1 MVETIEKSSSIAP
14 EVQRQFFRR
23 TPIKLKQFSRLLN
36 DMIDQQIDAL
46 RIKALLSQVT
56 KTREA
61 CITHEFESTGR
72 LLHQLMKLLSMS
84 QEAIESQKPLL
95 KRLSRKLMQH
105 AEKLELGVK
114 PQKETPAAPPKA
126 QTTAQLEPSRPASS
140 QAEQSQPRAE
150 VPAVRPDTDA
160 DHKNDQAE
168 SKALEQ
174 TDTGTNLEAAA
185 SQQLDT
191 DSAEETDQ
199 SIDMFLDQGQLI
211 FVADNKETIGLTS
224 NELCQ
229 QFDSMGIES
238 HLADDLNSALE
249 TAKQQTNSIVIAP
262 LSSVEALDVQ
272 PDEAIEESKTPLIFI
287 ADEDSQENRA
297 KGIRNGGTG
306 FAVEPVSLSLIYDQI
321 ERVYDVQAEAPKRVL
336 VMEDSKAQARY
347 YQKVLSK
354 GPFEV
359 RVVNNPA
366 VFLEALRG
374 FEPETVLMDMQMP
387 DSSGIE
393 LTQMIRQMHRYAHL
407 PVIFLSAEENL
418 RKQNQALMSGGTAF
432 IVKPVQKEQLM
443 FMANLFTQRYRD
455 LNPQIEINPDTGLHY
470 APQFKQMIALE
481 SARMTRNPGSIALAI
496 ISLDSAEKLASEAH
510 FSFINSA
517 IQQLATLLKKRLRKT
532 DVVGHI
538 DSDKLGVILT
548 SGKHPDWIDIMRSVQ
563 QQFAEIQFHLN
574 NEEQHLTIS
583 IGISTLRSNFNAHQW
598 LERSHAALARA
609 MDAGESGLECH
620 DSQDS

>member
-1 MVETIEKSSSIAP
+1 MVETIEKTNQIPP

-36 DMIDQQIDAL
+36 DMIDQQIDSL

-61 CITHEFESTGR
+61 CVKQDFESTGR

-95 KRLSRKLMQH
+95 KRLSRKLMEH

-114 PQKETPAAPPKA
+114 PQKEQTPAKATEPAAPHSEK
-126 QTTAQLEPSRPASS
+126 SGSFPAERERSLSKDSEEKHDSS
-140 QAEQSQPRAE
+140 HASAPATQAT
-150 VPAVRPDTDA
+150 DDA
-160 DHKNDQAE
+160 DADDND
-168 SKALEQ
+168 
-174 TDTGTNLEAAA
+174 EA
-185 SQQLDT
+185 QFGMYLDR
-191 DSAEETDQ
+191 
-199 SIDMFLDQGQLI
+199 GQLI
-211 FVADNKETIGLTS
+211 FVADNKQTIGLNS
-224 NELCQ
+224 NELCE

-238 HLADDLNSALE
+238 SLADNLSSALA
-249 TAKQQTNSIVIAP
+249 TAEKKPNTIVIAP
-262 LSSVEALDVQ
+262 LSCTEPQDVRA
-272 PDEAIEESKTPLIFI
+272 DEEIETAKAPLIFI
-287 ADEDSQENRA
+287 ADEDNQENRA
-297 KGIRNGGTG
+297 KGIRNGGIG
-306 FAVEPVSLSLIYDQI
+306 FAVEPVSLTMIYDQI
-321 ERVYDVQAEAPKRVL
+321 ERVHDVQAEAPKRVL
-336 VMEDSKAQARY
+336 VMEDSKAQAKY
-347 YQKVLSK
+347 YQKVLNK
-354 GPFEV
+354 GPFEI
-359 RVVNNPA
+359 RVVNDPS

-374 FEPETVLMDMQMP
+374 FDPETVLMDMQMP

-470 APQFKQMIALE
+470 APQFKQLISLE
-481 SARMTRNPGSIALAI
+481 SARMSRNPGSIALALI
-496 ISLDSAEKLASEAH
+496 CLDNAEELADSAH

-517 IQQLATLLKKRLRKT
+517 VQQLATLLKKRLRKT
-532 DVVGHI
+532 DVIGHV
-538 DSDKLGVILT
+538 DSNKLGVILT
-548 SGKHPDWIDIMRSVQ
+548 SGKHPDWINIMRSVQ
-563 QQFAEIQFHLN
+563 QHFADIQFHL
-574 NEEQHLTIS
+574 QHEDRNLSVS

-598 LERSHAALARA
+598 LERSHKALREA
-609 MDAGESGLECH
+609 MESGESGLECYNSE
-620 DSQDS
+620 DS

>member
-1 MVETIEKSSSIAP
+1 MVETIEKTNQISP

-61 CITHEFESTGR
+61 CIKQEFDSTGR

-95 KRLSRKLMQH
+95 KRLSRKLMEH

-114 PQKETPAAPPKA
+114 PQKDTPQEARQSP
-126 QTTAQLEPSRPASS
+126 TNEPASEDGLASHTDS
-140 QAEQSQPRAE
+140 QATLQTE
-150 VPAVRPDTDA
+150 DA
-160 DHKNDQAE
+160 QETEDQDD
-168 SKALEQ
+168 SPL
-174 TDTGTNLEAAA
+174 GMY
-185 SQQLDT
+185 LDR
-191 DSAEETDQ
+191 
-199 SIDMFLDQGQLI
+199 GKLI
-211 FVADNKETIGLTS
+211 FVADNKQTVGLNS
-224 NELCQ
+224 NELCE
-229 QFDSMGIES
+229 QFDSMGIECQ
-238 HLADDLNSALE
+238 LADDLSAARGIAE
-249 TAKQQTNSIVIAP
+249 QEPNSIIIAP
-262 LSSVEALDVQ
+262 LDSVEDRDVLD
-272 PDEAIEESKTPLIFI
+272 DEAIENEYVPLIFI
-287 ADEDSQENRA
+287 ADEDNQENRA

-306 FAVEPVSLSLIYDQI
+306 FAVEPASLSMIYDQV

-354 GPFEV
+354 GPFEI
-359 RVVNNPA
+359 RVVNDPA

-374 FEPETVLMDMQMP
+374 FDPETVLMDMQMP

-393 LTQMIRQMHRYAHL
+393 LTQMIRQMQRYAHL

-470 APQFKQMIALE
+470 APQFKQLIALE

-496 ISLDSAEKLASEAH
+496 ISLDDADELAAGAH

-517 IQQLATLLKKRLRKT
+517 VQQLATLLKKRLRKT
-532 DVVGHI
+532 DLIGHV
-538 DSDKLGVILT
+538 DSNKLGVILT
-548 SGKHPDWIDIMRSVQ
+548 SGKHPDWIAIMRSVQ
-563 QQFAEIQFHLN
+563 QQFADIQFHLQQQDKN
-574 NEEQHLTIS
+574 LTVS
-583 IGISTLRSNFNAHQW
+583 VGISTLRSNFNAHQW
-598 LERSHAALARA
+598 LERSHKALIRA
-609 MDAGESGLECH
+609 IESGASGLECH
-620 DSQDS
+620 DSDDS

>member
-1 MVETIEKSSSIAP
+1 MVETIEKTNQIPP

-36 DMIDQQIDAL
+36 DMIDQQIDSL

-61 CITHEFESTGR
+61 CVKQDFESTGR

-95 KRLSRKLMQH
+95 KRLSRKLMEH

-114 PQKETPAAPPKA
+114 PQKEQAPP
-126 QTTAQLEPSRPASS
+126 TPEPTAPTKETAKTPTSQDESPTSQQQKPSETSDADSTDVK
-140 QAEQSQPRAE
+140 E
-150 VPAVRPDTDA
+150 DTD
-160 DHKNDQAE
+160 
-168 SKALEQ
+168 
-174 TDTGTNLEAAA
+174 EAPFGMY
-185 SQQLDT
+185 LDR
-191 DSAEETDQ
+191 
-199 SIDMFLDQGQLI
+199 GQLI
-211 FVADNKETIGLTS
+211 FVSDNKQTVGLNS
-224 NELCQ
+224 NELCE

-238 HLADDLNSALE
+238 SLADNLPSAFALAE
-249 TAKQQTNSIVIAP
+249 KQPNSIIIAP
-262 LSSVEALDVQ
+262 LSCVEPLDVRA
-272 PDEAIEESKTPLIFI
+272 DEEIETARAPLIFI
-287 ADEDSQENRA
+287 ADEDNQENRA

-306 FAVEPVSLSLIYDQI
+306 FAVEPVSLSMVYDQI
-321 ERVYDVQAEAPKRVL
+321 ERVHDVQAEAPKRVL

-354 GPFEV
+354 GPFEI
-359 RVVNNPA
+359 RVVNNPS

-374 FEPETVLMDMQMP
+374 FDPETVLMDMQMP

-470 APQFKQMIALE
+470 APQFKQVISLE
-481 SARMTRNPGSIALAI
+481 SARMSRNPGSIALALI
-496 ISLDSAEKLASEAH
+496 CLDDAEELANSAH

-532 DVVGHI
+532 DVVGHV
-538 DSDKLGVILT
+538 DSNKLGVILT
-548 SGKHPDWIDIMRSVQ
+548 SGKHPDWVNIMRAVQ
-563 QQFAEIQFHLN
+563 QQFAEILFHLQ
-574 NEEQHLTIS
+574 NEDRNLTVS

-598 LERSHAALARA
+598 LERSHRALNEA
-609 MDAGESGLECH
+609 MESGASGLECY
-620 DSQDS
+620 DSEDS

>member
-1 MVETIEKSSSIAP
+1 MVETIEKTNQIPP

-36 DMIDQQIDAL
+36 DMIDQQIDSL

-61 CITHEFESTGR
+61 CVKQEFESTGR

-95 KRLSRKLMQH
+95 KRLSRKLMEH

-114 PQKETPAAPPKA
+114 PQKEQAPPKPEP
-126 QTTAQLEPSRPASS
+126 TAATKETAKTSTSQDESR
-140 QAEQSQPRAE
+140 
-150 VPAVRPDTDA
+150 
-160 DHKNDQAE
+160 
-168 SKALEQ
+168 
-174 TDTGTNLEAAA
+174 A
-185 SQQLDT
+185 SQQQKPSETSDT
-191 DSAEETDQ
+191 DSTDVKEDTDDAQ
-199 SIDMFLDQGQLI
+199 FGMYLDRGQLI
-211 FVADNKETIGLTS
+211 FVSDDKQTVGLNS
-224 NELCQ
+224 NELCE

-238 HLADDLNSALE
+238 SLADNLASALASAE
-249 TAKQQTNSIVIAP
+249 KQPNSIIIAP
-262 LSSVEALDVQ
+262 LSCVEPLDVRA
-272 PDEAIEESKTPLIFI
+272 DEEIETAKAPLIFI
-287 ADEDSQENRA
+287 ADEDNQENRA

-306 FAVEPVSLSLIYDQI
+306 FAVEPVSLSMIYDQI
-321 ERVYDVQAEAPKRVL
+321 ERVHDVQAEAPKRVL

-354 GPFEV
+354 GPFEI
-359 RVVNNPA
+359 RVVNDPS

-374 FEPETVLMDMQMP
+374 FDPETVLMDMQMP

-470 APQFKQMIALE
+470 APQFKQVISLE
-481 SARMTRNPGSIALAI
+481 SARMSRNPGSIALALI
-496 ISLDSAEKLASEAH
+496 CLDDAEELANSAH

-532 DVVGHI
+532 DVVGHV
-538 DSDKLGVILT
+538 DSNKLGVILT
-548 SGKHPDWIDIMRSVQ
+548 SGKHPDWVNIMRSVQ
-563 QQFAEIQFHLN
+563 QQFAEILFHLQ
-574 NEEQHLTIS
+574 NEDRNLTVS

-598 LERSHAALARA
+598 LERSHRALSEA
-609 MDAGESGLECH
+609 MESGASGLQCH
-620 DSQDS
+620 NSEDS

>member
-1 MVETIEKSSSIAP
+1 MVETIEKTNQIPP

-36 DMIDQQIDAL
+36 DMIDQQIDSL
-46 RIKALLSQVT
+46 RVKALLSQVT

-61 CITHEFESTGR
+61 CVKQEFESTGR

-84 QEAIESQKPLL
+84 QDAVESQKPLL
-95 KRLSRKLMQH
+95 KRLSRKLLEH

-114 PQKETPAAPPKA
+114 PQKEAPPAPEPEAESVPQEAA
-126 QTTAQLEPSRPASS
+126 QSEPSEGPETESTD
-140 QAEQSQPRAE
+140 EIDE
-150 VPAVRPDTDA
+150 VED
-160 DHKNDQAE
+160 NQF
-168 SKALEQ
+168 
-174 TDTGTNLEAAA
+174 GMY
-185 SQQLDT
+185 LDR
-191 DSAEETDQ
+191 
-199 SIDMFLDQGQLI
+199 GQLI
-211 FVADNKETIGLTS
+211 FVADNKPTVGLNS
-224 NELCQ
+224 NELCE
-229 QFDSMGIES
+229 QFDSMGIDS
-238 HLADDLNSALE
+238 KLTDSLASAME
-249 TAKQQTNSIVIAP
+249 TAKSEPNSIVIAP
-262 LSSVEALDVQ
+262 LSCVDSLGVRD
-272 PDEAIEESKTPLIFI
+272 DEAIEAEHTPLIFI
-287 ADEDSQENRA
+287 ADEDNQENRA
-297 KGIRNGGTG
+297 KSIRNGGTG
-306 FAVEPVSLSLIYDQI
+306 FAVEPVSLSLIYNQI

-354 GPFEV
+354 GPFEI
-359 RVVNNPA
+359 RVVNDPA

-374 FEPETVLMDMQMP
+374 FDPETVLMDMQMP

-470 APQFKQMIALE
+470 APQFKQVIALE
-481 SARMTRNPGSIALAI
+481 SARMSRNPGSIALALI
-496 ISLDSAEKLASEAH
+496 CLDNAEELANSAH

-532 DVVGHI
+532 DVVGHV

-548 SGKHPDWIDIMRSVQ
+548 SGKHPDWVNIMRSVQ
-563 QQFAEIQFHLN
+563 RQFAEIQFHLQ
-574 NEEQHLTIS
+574 NEDRNLTVS

-598 LERSHAALARA
+598 LERSHKALSEA
-609 MDAGESGLECH
+609 MDSGASSLECY
-620 DSQDS
+620 DSEDS